1 MKVNAYAKI
10 NVGLDVVRKMEN
22 GYHELNM
29 IMAPINI
36 YDTID
41 ISFSPTMEVTSNLR
55 FIPTDERNSVVKVIN
70 RLRDIYH
77 FEDQFKIHMEK
88 HVPTQA
94 GLGGG
99 SSDAAAVLQVLNAV
113 LNLNMNEEEM
123 LEFATGIGADVPFFL
138 KRTCCYVEGI
148 GEKLT
153 PFKLNCPFYMLLVKP
168 KMGVS
173 TKLAFE
179 MLDFET
185 LEHPDILHIREALE
199 TNNYPLLLN
208 SLGNSLEQTAVQLV
222 PEIAKLKEDLVT
234 FGFDAAVMS
243 GSGSTVIAFTR
254 DRMLLENGFQ
264 KFRQSYRFVKK
275 TQIIEP

>member
-1 MKVNAYAKI
+1 MRVNAYAKI
-10 NVGLDVVRKMEN
+10 NIGLDVVRRMEN
-22 GYHELNM
+22 GYHELRM
-29 IMAPINI
+29 IMALINL

-41 ISFSPTMEVTSNLR
+41 ISFAAEQKITSNLR
-55 FIPTDERNSVVKVIN
+55 YIPTDERNSVVKVIN

-77 FEDQFKIHMEK
+77 FEDQFEIHINKM
-88 HVPTQA
+88 VPTQA

-99 SSDAAAVLQVLNAV
+99 SADAAVTIDVLNAI
-113 LNLNMNEEEM
+113 LELGMSEEEK
-123 LEFATGIGADVPFFL
+123 LEFGKSIGADVPFCL
-138 KRTCCYVEGI
+138 KKKTCYVEGI

-153 PFKLNCPFYMLLVKP
+153 PFRMNCPFYMLLVKP

-185 LEHPDILHIREALE
+185 LKHPDIPKIQTALE
-199 TNNYPLLLN
+199 ENDYPLLLN
-208 SLGNSLEQTAVQLV
+208 SLGNSLEQTALQLV
-222 PEIAKLKEDLVT
+222 KEIGTLKEELIR

-254 DRMLLENGFQ
+254 DRVLLENGFHH
-264 KFRQSYRFVKK
+264 FRGKYRFVKK